1 MASMTFDL
9 QWKEAMVE
17 RLDQLQEMDPECA
30 GSEAEGKL
38 ESANEMEKFQ
48 MRMATEDLT

>member
-17 RLDQLQEMDPECA
+17 LLDQLQEMDPEAAAQLRQVSIYQC
-30 GSEAEGKL
+30 
-38 ESANEMEKFQ
+38 
-48 MRMATEDLT
+48 MRLTSPISLGC